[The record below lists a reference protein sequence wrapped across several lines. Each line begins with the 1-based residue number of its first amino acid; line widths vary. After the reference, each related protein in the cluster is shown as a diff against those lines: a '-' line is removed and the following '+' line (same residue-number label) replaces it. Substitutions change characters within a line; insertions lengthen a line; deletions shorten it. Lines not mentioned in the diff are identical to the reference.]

1 MPELRKDPIVDR
13 WVIISEERAH
23 RPGDFP
29 SPTQKQQISFCPF
42 CPGNE
47 NKTPEGILALPQNIG
62 RNAPGWSLRVVAN
75 KFPALEIECD
85 VNRIGEGMFDKMGG
99 FGAHEVII
107 EHPDHALSLEEAS
120 AGAIAECLWAFQQR
134 ILDLKKDSRFRY
146 ILIFKNHGEAAG
158 ATLEHSHSQ
167 LIALPI
173 IPEMV
178 LEEIQAARR
187 HWEYKERCIFC
198 DLIAQERGNGSRVVL
213 ENQNFIA
220 ICPYA
225 PRFPFETWILPKYHQ
240 ARYEKDTSV
249 NFAQAAALLK
259 EILLRIRQALNI
271 PPYNLVFHTSPLNG
285 EHDNIYHWHIE
296 VMPKL
301 TKMAGFEQGTGFYI
315 NPTPPET
322 AAEILRSVQINP

>member
-29 SPTQKQQISFCPF
+29 SPTQKQQVGFCPF

-47 NKTPEGILALPQNIG
+47 SKTPEGILALPENIG
-62 RNAPGWSLRVVAN
+62 LNDRGWTLRVIPN
-75 KFPALEIECD
+75 KYPALTIEGD
-85 VNRIGEGMFDKMGG
+85 RDRIGEGMFDKMGG

-107 EHPDHALSLEEAS
+107 EHPDHQLSLEETS
-120 AGAIAECLWAFQQR
+120 EGTIAETLWAFQQR

-158 ATLEHSHSQ
+158 ATLEHTHSQ

-178 LEEIQAARR
+178 IEEIQGARR

-198 DLIAQERGNGSRVVL
+198 DMIAQERGNGSRVVM
-213 ENQNFIA
+213 ENQDFIA
-220 ICPYA
+220 LCPYA
-225 PRFPFETWILPKYHQ
+225 PRFPFETWILPKYHL
-240 ARYEKDTSV
+240 ARFENDTPDHY
-249 NFAQAAALLK
+249 AQAATLLK
-259 EILLRIRQALNI
+259 EVLLRIRVALKI

-285 EHDNIYHWHIE
+285 DYDSIYHWHIE

-315 NPTPPET
+315 NPTPPEVS
-322 AAEILRSVQINP
+322 ADILRSVRIQP